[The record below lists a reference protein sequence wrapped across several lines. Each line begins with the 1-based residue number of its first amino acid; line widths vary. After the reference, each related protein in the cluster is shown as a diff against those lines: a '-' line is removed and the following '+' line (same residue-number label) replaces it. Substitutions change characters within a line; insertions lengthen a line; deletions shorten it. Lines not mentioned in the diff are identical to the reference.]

1 MKDVSL
7 EIFLLFLNKFL
18 DNKLEGFLIDDSDD
32 IDRDLDT
39 ELEFLTMTNALTMD
53 MMPEIDRFYITLQ

>member
-1 MKDVSL
+1 MKDVPL

-18 DNKLEGFLIDDSDD
+18 DNKLKGFLIDDSDD